1 MKAKR
6 LNLMRRKQLEFQLSL
21 NTQMQTSHNTLESI
35 LGPDFKYILKELQE
49 NFPQHT
55 PHPKEELSVIMYKA
69 GQRSVVEWIEHRL
82 EEDK

>member
-1 MKAKR
+1 M
-6 LNLMRRKQLEFQLSL
+6 Q
-21 NTQMQTSHNTLESI
+21 TQTSHHTLESL

-69 GQRSVVEWIEHRL
+69 GQRSVVEWIENRL
-82 EEDK
+82 EEDKS